1 MAYTSIHPIKATLG
15 KSIDYICNHEKTL
28 NGEYISSEN
37 CSYKVAEQEF
47 EFTRQ
52 AMNEEVKILGFHAIQ
67 SFKAGEVTADQ
78 AHEIGLETMRRM
90 LGGKYE
96 FVIATHVD
104 KACIHNHIIINSVN
118 FENGKS
124 FSREHDRK
132 SFPAWLEMKKYSDEI
147 TAEIGLSVIR
157 NAKGKG
163 ASHYEWEMA
172 QGNQSWKQKLKNII
186 DNTLKNS
193 ESFEDFLVK
202 IKAQDIEI
210 KYKDYVK
217 KSGKCLGFKMPGQK
231 YFIYAEKLGWYY
243 EEAQLRTRIDRVNQ
257 RKTESLSRKTTRK
270 MFDTDNRLKSLFDLS
285 EDRFNSYG
293 MHRWGTIENL
303 KQ

>member
-1 MAYTSIHPIKATLG
+1 M
-15 KSIDYICNHEKTL
+15 
-28 NGEYISSEN
+28 
-37 CSYKVAEQEF
+37 
-47 EFTRQ
+47 
-52 AMNEEVKILGFHAIQ
+52 
-67 SFKAGEVTADQ
+67 
-78 AHEIGLETMRRM
+78 
-90 LGGKYE
+90 GGKYE

-147 TAEIGLSVIR
+147 TAERGLSVIR

-163 ASHYEWEMA
+163 ASHYEWEMV

-202 IKAQDIEI
+202 I
-210 KYKDYVK
+210 
-217 KSGKCLGFKMPGQK
+217 
-231 YFIYAEKLGWYY
+231 
-243 EEAQLRTRIDRVNQ
+243 RRRI
-257 RKTESLSRKTTRK
+257 
-270 MFDTDNRLKSLFDLS
+270 
-285 EDRFNSYG
+285 
-293 MHRWGTIENL
+293 
-303 KQ
+303 

>member
-1 MAYTSIHPIKATLG
+1 MG

-67 SFKAGEVTADQ
+67 SFKAGEVTAEQ

-124 FSREHDRK
+124 FSREHIEKAFRH
-132 SFPAWLEMKKYSDEI
+132 
-147 TAEIGLSVIR
+147 G
-157 NAKGKG
+157 
-163 ASHYEWEMA
+163 
-172 QGNQSWKQKLKNII
+172 WK
-186 DNTLKNS
+186 
-193 ESFEDFLVK
+193 
-202 IKAQDIEI
+202 
-210 KYKDYVK
+210 
-217 KSGKCLGFKMPGQK
+217 
-231 YFIYAEKLGWYY
+231 
-243 EEAQLRTRIDRVNQ
+243 
-257 RKTESLSRKTTRK
+257 
-270 MFDTDNRLKSLFDLS
+270 
-285 EDRFNSYG
+285 
-293 MHRWGTIENL
+293 
-303 KQ
+303 